1 MKKLLVLLIIPVAA
15 QAAKITYHKG
25 KYDFVAEY
33 DGKTLS
39 YMSSDLK
46 HVFVIDDCNRKMV
59 EDFWMRLSKNASKFP
74 RATSLPDEKRGY
86 VQVDNEYRLI
96 LPLVK
101 NRLALTEQEVLLLR
115 AGEKKKCKR

>member
-1 MKKLLVLLIIPVAA
+1 MKNLIVLLLFPLAA

-25 KYDFVAEY
+25 KTDFVIEY

-39 YMSSDLK
+39 YMSSGLK

-59 EDFWMRLSKNASKFP
+59 EDFWKRLSKNANKFP

-101 NRLALTEQEVLLLR
+101 NRLSTTEQEVLLLR
-115 AGEKKKCKR
+115 ASEKKKCHR